1 MFASLMIA
9 DLQKFILVDTESA
22 FNITYA

>member
-9 DLQKFILVDTESA
+9 NLQKFILVDTESA